1 LDVVQLKSSGPN
13 MTVQDVSDKGVI
25 CWWFDSTDKLH
36 EKMFP
41 KEVLDKSS
49 NGVLDKAKTAAP
61 QIIIDM
67 D

>member
-1 LDVVQLKSSGPN
+1 
-13 MTVQDVSDKGVI
+13 
-25 CWWFDSTDKLH
+25 
-36 EKMFP
+36 MFP